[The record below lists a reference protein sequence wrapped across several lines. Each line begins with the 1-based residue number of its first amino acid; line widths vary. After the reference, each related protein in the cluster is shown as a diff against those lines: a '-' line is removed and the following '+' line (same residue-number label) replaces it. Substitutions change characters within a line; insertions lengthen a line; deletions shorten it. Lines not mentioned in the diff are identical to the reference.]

1 MRIKR
6 IVAATFTVFI
16 SLAIIIPITNTRA
29 RPPVPAVLPNA
40 VSAETCA
47 QILTRAVESLQS
59 TCNDLSRN
67 NACYGNNQV
76 KAEPN
81 SGATLKFDAIG
92 DREPIRNIRTLVTSP
107 LNVDTGTWGLS
118 LLKLQANLPDTLP
131 GQNVTF
137 LVFGDTSLE
146 NLSGDMQ
153 SFYFTSGLGNL
164 SCKEAPR
171 DGIVVRSPQHTEV
184 TFTANGVKIT
194 IASTIVLRA
203 ERNKSMSVELVEGHA
218 QLTTTAGSQT
228 LQPGEISTVTLGGT
242 NGLTATDAPSVPAT
256 AQSNAALAPIFVTTG
271 QVADPDAAV
280 NVTINGCISDVR
292 GDSVTVNDYQ
302 INVGSDKTLK
312 DAKAGDCVHIDGTL
326 KTDPSKKITLNVI
339 KAEPREKAK
348 VNPDGGPNDPEAPG
362 DDKNKDQGKGKPNA
376 KPDEHKPGGA
386 KPVHESKV
394 SDIDKDKGKP
404 KPNAKPDKHEPGGA
418 KPVHESKVSD
428 IDKDKGKPKPK

>member
-153 SFYFTSGLGNL
+153 SFYFTSGLG
-164 SCKEAPR
+164 K
-171 DGIVVRSPQHTEV
+171 
-184 TFTANGVKIT
+184 GV
-194 IASTIVLRA
+194 
-203 ERNKSMSVELVEGHA
+203 
-218 QLTTTAGSQT
+218 
-228 LQPGEISTVTLGGT
+228 
-242 NGLTATDAPSVPAT
+242 
-256 AQSNAALAPIFVTTG
+256 
-271 QVADPDAAV
+271 
-280 NVTINGCISDVR
+280 
-292 GDSVTVNDYQ
+292 
-302 INVGSDKTLK
+302 
-312 DAKAGDCVHIDGTL
+312 AKAGVW
-326 KTDPSKKITLNVI
+326 
-339 KAEPREKAK
+339 
-348 VNPDGGPNDPEAPG
+348 
-362 DDKNKDQGKGKPNA
+362 
-376 KPDEHKPGGA
+376 
-386 KPVHESKV
+386 
-394 SDIDKDKGKP
+394 
-404 KPNAKPDKHEPGGA
+404 
-418 KPVHESKVSD
+418 
-428 IDKDKGKPKPK
+428 